1 MKLKEFVKMFKNCSL
16 LKEQEE
22 SSTETVKCF
31 GKKGHDTSFEEM
43 VSLIFQYASDNNLAS
58 YAFDVSQMTG
68 DTCSIELFELIKK
81 VQKDLGFTGSA
92 VDGIAGK
99 NTLAALK
106 GEPIST
112 SQVPAKPTT
121 AQPPSDRQVT
131 QGKDISDISGPEIL
145 IIGDSTSHNI
155 VVANPIL
162 QRGDHEKRMGYY
174 GKDGTRYDPKDFG
187 GSHVKALAAAKKDGG
202 RFIFPG
208 YTGHAS
214 HGGAGT
220 TYIKNSL
227 IKLLARDE
235 SYIPK
240 VAIVSMGYN
249 DPPSVSK
256 KGTSINNF
264 KAVISALK
272 ERGVKDIR
280 IIEPRADKGSYKR
293 NADLIRPNIYSLADD
308 IVKIVP
314 NPTTQDGGPTRH
326 DGVHYTRSGARR
338 LFKDAMSGLTVSSDA
353 QPTTKT
359 PEKQIKI
366 SSTAG
371 SVKVAGSG
379 FPGFI
384 SKSSSGS
391 TVKVL
396 SPFGSFN
403 EVMNSVTEIFKA
415 AAKKLNLNISDDP
428 TVQDLRNLQRKLG
441 ISADGSFGP
450 TTMAAISLINSKY
463 ANVVSE
469 NSANAINLR
478 PNITGSFR
486 GVIEESLTGLLQERT
501 MFGVIDVDDY
511 VENYAS
517 ASALKKAYQGA
528 INKRLNV
535 SKPPMNNR
543 YAKKDTSWR
552 EDKEFLKSIK
562 EYSNRNGVD
571 PKVFLAIMAHETAG
585 TFSPY
590 MVNHIG
596 CTGLI
601 QFCPNSGMKTVGK
614 NQQQL
619 SEMTR
624 AEQWKMVEK
633 FYDKSRSRWANSG
646 SDFATMYLITFSP
659 AFATLPDD
667 AIIYAKDPSRA
678 HPYVRK
684 ISSRKTIARAWK
696 QNPANRDP
704 ADNTIIRKKSM
715 GAKVK
720 GQIRKFNITDELFEV

>member
-1 MKLKEFVKMFKNCSL
+1 M
-16 LKEQEE
+16 
-22 SSTETVKCF
+22 
-31 GKKGHDTSFEEM
+31 
-43 VSLIFQYASDNNLAS
+43 
-58 YAFDVSQMTG
+58 
-68 DTCSIELFELIKK
+68 
-81 VQKDLGFTGSA
+81 
-92 VDGIAGK
+92 
-99 NTLAALK
+99 
-106 GEPIST
+106 
-112 SQVPAKPTT
+112 
-121 AQPPSDRQVT
+121 
-131 QGKDISDISGPEIL
+131 ISGA
-145 IIGDSTSHNI
+145 STP
-155 VVANPIL
+155 VD
-162 QRGDHEKRMGYY
+162 RKT
-174 GKDGTRYDPKDFG
+174 K
-187 GSHVKALAAAKKDGG
+187 KA
-202 RFIFPG
+202 
-208 YTGHAS
+208 
-214 HGGAGT
+214 
-220 TYIKNSL
+220 
-227 IKLLARDE
+227 
-235 SYIPK
+235 
-240 VAIVSMGYN
+240 
-249 DPPSVSK
+249 
-256 KGTSINNF
+256 
-264 KAVISALK
+264 
-272 ERGVKDIR
+272 
-280 IIEPRADKGSYKR
+280 
-293 NADLIRPNIYSLADD
+293 
-308 IVKIVP
+308 
-314 NPTTQDGGPTRH
+314 
-326 DGVHYTRSGARR
+326 
-338 LFKDAMSGLTVSSDA
+338 
-353 QPTTKT
+353 
-359 PEKQIKI
+359 PEKKIKI

-415 AAKKLNLNISDDP
+415 AAKKLNLNVSDDP

-478 PNITGSFR
+478 SNITGSFR